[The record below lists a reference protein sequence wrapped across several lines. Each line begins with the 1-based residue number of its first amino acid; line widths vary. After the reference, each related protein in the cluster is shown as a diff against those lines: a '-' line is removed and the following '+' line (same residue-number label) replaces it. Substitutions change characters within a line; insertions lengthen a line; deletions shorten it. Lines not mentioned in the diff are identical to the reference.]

1 MKKTIEVIGLGAG
14 DIEQLPLGIYR
25 KLIAQ
30 EQTLFVRTADHPVIK
45 NLDAEGIIYQSFD
58 AAYESKAEFQAVYET
73 IVQKLLQ
80 AAEKQSILYA
90 VPGHPMLAEQTVQLL
105 LEQTGIEVKIIGG
118 QSYLDDLF
126 TALKID
132 PIDGFQFVDGSTLI
146 PSELNYQQ
154 HIVFCQVYD
163 SLTASEVKLALLE
176 DLPADFKV
184 TLVEAVGTSAE
195 KLTVIPLEELD
206 RIKGVSNLL
215 SVYVPPV
222 PSEHLHHRFEKLREV
237 IATLRSDEG
246 CPWDK
251 EQTHESLRPFAIE
264 EVYELIDA
272 INREDDEAI
281 IEELGDVLLQVM
293 LHSQIGEDNGYFTVD
308 DVIRSITD
316 KMIHRHPAVFLND
329 QSGKTW
335 DELKQAEKPAT
346 KDDYILT
353 SVIKEAPALQVALKL
368 QRKAAKAGFNWSN
381 VAEIWDK
388 FNEESA
394 EFAEALRE
402 DDLLEMENEF
412 GDILFVLANIAN
424 FHKLNPEL
432 ALQKANEK
440 FIYRFTYIEKRLRV
454 DGLTVKEAPPEK
466 LEEYW
471 QAAKK
476 EGASDA
482 FR

>member
-45 NLDAEGIIYQSFD
+45 ELDAESITYQSFD
-58 AAYESKAEFQAVYET
+58 AAYESKDEFQAVYET
-73 IVQKLLQ
+73 IVQTLLQ
-80 AAEKQSILYA
+80 AAEREPILYA

-105 LEQTGIEVKIIGG
+105 LEQTDVEVKLIGG

-132 PIDGFQFVDGSTLI
+132 PIDGFQFVDGSTFI
-146 PSELNYQQ
+146 RSELNYSQ
-154 HIVFCQVYD
+154 HIIFCQVYD

-176 DLPADFKV
+176 DLPADFEV

-195 KLTVIPLEELD
+195 KITVIPLEELD
-206 RIKGVSNLL
+206 RITGVSNLL
-215 SVYVPPV
+215 SVYIPPV
-222 PSEHLHHRFEKLREV
+222 PSEYLHHRFATLLQV
-237 IATLRSDEG
+237 IATLRGDEG
-246 CPWDK
+246 CPWDRK
-251 EQTHESLRPFAIE
+251 QTHESLRPFALE

-281 IEELGDVLLQVM
+281 VEELGDVLLQVI
-293 LHSQIGEDNGYFTVD
+293 LHSQIGEDNGYFTVE
-308 DVIRSITD
+308 DVIRSITE
-316 KMIHRHPAVFLND
+316 KMIHRHPAVFSNGT
-329 QSGKTW
+329 SAKTW
-335 DELKQAEKPAT
+335 DELKREEKPET
-346 KDDYILT
+346 TDDYILT
-353 SVIKEAPALQVALKL
+353 SVIKEAPALQVAATL

-388 FNEESA
+388 FKEEKA
-394 EFAEALRE
+394 EFNEALNAN
-402 DDLLEMENEF
+402 DTLEMENEF

-424 FHKLNPEL
+424 FHQLNPEL
-432 ALQKANEK
+432 ALQKTNEK
-440 FIYRFTYIEKRLRV
+440 FVYRFTFIERRLREQ
-454 DGLTVKEAPPEK
+454 GLTVQTAKPEQ

-476 EGASDA
+476 GEY
-482 FR
+482 